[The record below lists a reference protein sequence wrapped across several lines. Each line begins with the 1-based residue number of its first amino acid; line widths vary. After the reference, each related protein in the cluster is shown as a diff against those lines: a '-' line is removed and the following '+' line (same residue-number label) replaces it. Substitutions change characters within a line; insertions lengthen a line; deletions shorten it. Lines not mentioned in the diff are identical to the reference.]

1 MREIHPYIQN
11 LIETNIDLIESEY
24 YESLMRRCRPQ
35 FRKDLRAIL
44 EEAGIIIDKNII
56 AKRFGAIVDPAY
68 INKGIKKILADN
80 NITYYKSYND
90 KEKTGRKFKYEAL
103 SVDISAKRRIEDL
116 IIDFLETECVDYD
129 YVSVHERFDWRFHR
143 PFIDLIVRI
152 NADEV

>member
-11 LIETNIDLIESEY
+11 LIETNIDLIEAEE
-24 YESLMRRCRPQ
+24 YESLMGRCRSQ
-35 FRKDLRAIL
+35 FRKDLQDIL

-68 INKGIKKILADN
+68 INRCIKKILADN
-80 NITYYKSYND
+80 NIIYHKAYND
-90 KEKTGRKFKYEAL
+90 KEKTGRKFKYENL
-103 SVDISAKRRIEDL
+103 SVDISAKRCIEDL
-116 IIDFLETECVDYD
+116 IINFLEAEGVDYD
-129 YVSVHERFDWRFHR
+129 YVSVHERIDWRFHR